1 MLVRYWQP
9 WREIEAMRHQFD
21 QMFEELAA
29 SSKEQPDWTPAVELK
44 DVGDELVLRVQLPG
58 IDPEAVDIQ
67 VAKQGVSIA
76 GEYRHEHKTEEHGY
90 FKSEFRYGSFRRVVP
105 LPVAIENE
113 QVKANYNNGIL
124 TLTLPKVAEVRN
136 KVVKVNLAELNRT
149 PADAAAIN
157 ATTEAKATA

>member
-21 QMFEELAA
+21 QMFDELTA
-29 SSKEQPDWTPAVELK
+29 SSREQPDWTPAVELK
-44 DVGDELVLRVQLPG
+44 DSGDELVLRVQLPG
-58 IDPEAVDIQ
+58 IDAKDVDVQ

-76 GEYRHEHKTEEHGY
+76 GDYRHEHKTEENGY
-90 FKSEFRYGSFRRVVP
+90 FKSEFRYGNFRRVVP

-113 QVKANYNNGIL
+113 QVKADYNNGIL

-136 KVVKVNLAELNRT
+136 KVVKVDLAELNHA
-149 PADAAAIN
+149 PAADAATAAN
-157 ATTEAKATA
+157 AGATA